1 MRKVGIAGLQRQEL
15 KRQEFN
21 KISSRVKLE
30 ELEKYQKLLDK
41 FQENIK
47 SFSKKYAAEIA
58 KDKEFRASFLDICTK
73 IGVDPLSSSKG
84 IWAFMGLGD
93 YYYEL
98 LVKILEISL
107 ATSQRNGGLIAL
119 DRVKEL
125 LGDDQVS
132 IQDLK
137 KSLSNIQVLGNGLE
151 LMELNSKIYLG
162 SVPRELNKD
171 LLLLLEF
178 TQKSFKINTVLVEKE
193 FKWQEERVLRAI
205 VFLMMS
211 KL

>member
-1 MRKVGIAGLQRQEL
+1 MRRIGIAGIQRQEH
-15 KRQEFN
+15 KRLEFN
-21 KISSRVKLE
+21 KISTRVKQE
-30 ELEKYQKLLDK
+30 ELEKYRELLAK

-47 SFSKKYAAEIA
+47 SFSKKYATEIRQE
-58 KDKEFRASFLDICTK
+58 KEFRASFLDICSK

-84 IWAFMGLGD
+84 VWALFGLGD

-98 LVKILEISL
+98 LVKILEITL

-119 DRVKEL
+119 DRVWEL

-132 IQDLK
+132 MVDLK
-137 KSLSNIQVLGNGLE
+137 KTLNNINVLGNGLE
-151 LMELNSKIYLG
+151 LLELNSQIYLG

-178 TQKSFKINTVLVEKE
+178 TQTRKVDFTLIEKE
-193 FKWQEERVLRAI
+193 FQWTKERITRTI
-205 VFLMMS
+205 VFFS
-211 KL
+211 CKI